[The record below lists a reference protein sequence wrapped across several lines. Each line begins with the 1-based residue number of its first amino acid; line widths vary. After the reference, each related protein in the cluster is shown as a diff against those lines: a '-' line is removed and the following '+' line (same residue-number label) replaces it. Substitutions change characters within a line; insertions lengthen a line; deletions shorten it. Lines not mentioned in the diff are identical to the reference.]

1 MNETPPQKPPRRSFG
16 TWLKHTQRAILSKI
30 GSYLFA
36 ACMLLLRWT
45 CRRRFHNDQRA
56 KLKARGFNYVYSV
69 LHAHQIAAATLGH
82 NGTAAMVSPS
92 RDGELIAVGLKALKM
107 IPIRGSSRRNR
118 DNGGLDALNE
128 MIEHVRRGGP
138 AYLAVDGPRGP
149 RNRVHKGI
157 AVLSQ
162 RSGAAVI
169 NVSVIPSRR
178 WIIGRSWDRIQIPI
192 PFCRIDCFFG
202 IPILPVEGESVE
214 DYRRRIEADLNA
226 MEVVNDPSEA
236 RRVIKSTFE
245 RRNEQPPNSAA
256 A

>member
-1 MNETPPQKPPRRSFG
+1 MSEITLQKPPRRSFG
-16 TWLKHTQRAILSKI
+16 TWLKHSQRAVLSKI
-30 GSYLFA
+30 GSYVFA
-36 ACMLLLRWT
+36 AFLLTLRWT
-45 CRRRFHNDQRA
+45 CRVKFHNDQRA
-56 KLKARGFNYVYSV
+56 SLKARGVNYVYSV
-69 LHAHQIAAATLGH
+69 LHAHQIAAATCGH

-107 IPIRGSSRRNR
+107 IPIRGSSRRAR
-118 DNGGLDALNE
+118 DNGGLDALNA
-128 MIEHVRRGGP
+128 MIEHVRGGGP

-169 NVSVIPSRR
+169 NVSVLPRHR
-178 WIIGRSWDRIQIPI
+178 WIVGRSWDRLQVPA
-192 PFCRIDCFFG
+192 PFSRIDCIFG
-202 IPILPVEGESVE
+202 TPIMPVEGETIE

-226 MEVVNDPSEA
+226 MEAVNDPSEA
-236 RRVIKSTFE
+236 RLAIKNAFNA
-245 RRNEQPPNSAA
+245 RKDPPQSAA